1 MSILYEEIR
10 NALIA
15 PQVAIDNIKA
25 LCEKWDNGFGYKGKN
40 YSANP
45 QYQLQLQINSNDS
58 EAFSLDLLNTSSE
71 FVASVNKILAE
82 HGLPYRILGKFKFNC
97 VEASHD
103 IFDITAENPDRKG
116 WVDLVKVE
124 FDYTIYHDAE
134 SNINYICVNEIEV
147 KNTTTYAKNTPSN
160 FHKADLVF
168 VFYQDTLEIE
178 ILVANTTIKHAR
190 VESEYKALKPRI
202 KIPAELQKFIN
213 FKRVNKDW
221 TIADFNDK

>member
-1 MSILYEEIR
+1 MSIEYDVIR
-10 NALIA
+10 CSTIA
-15 PQVAIDNIKA
+15 PQIAIDNIKA
-25 LCEKWDNGFGYKGKN
+25 LCEKWDNGFGYEGKN

-58 EAFSLDLLNTSSE
+58 EAFSLDLLNTSPE
-71 FVASVNKILAE
+71 FVDYLNKILAE
-82 HGLPYRILGKFKFNC
+82 SGLPYRIFGKFKFNC

-103 IFDITAENPDRKG
+103 TFDITAENPDRKG
-116 WVDLVKVE
+116 WVDLVKAE
-124 FDYTIYHDAE
+124 FDYTVYHDAAYC
-134 SNINYICVNEIEV
+134 INYLCVNEIEV
-147 KNTTTYAKNTPSN
+147 KNTTTYAKSAPSN

-190 VESEYKALKPRI
+190 VESEYKTLEPRI

-221 TIADFNDK
+221 TISDFNDK